1 VRRALLVGACLF
13 LAACGSGAKGL
24 SKEEYAKRADAVCTR
39 FTHQTAALGGASSL
53 KELAALASKTLPVL
67 DRAIADLR
75 KLDPPQD
82 EQALEHRWLTTLDH
96 LRNDVLRIR
105 DRARANDLAGVGAV
119 VPAATRDDRE
129 SNRLAAQ
136 LGTRVCRKPS

>member
-1 VRRALLVGACLF
+1 VRRALLVGACLL

-24 SKEEYAKRADAVCTR
+24 SKEEYAKRADVICTR
-39 FTHQTAALGGASSL
+39 FTHQTAALGGASNL

-82 EQALEHRWLTTLDH
+82 EQALAHRWLATLGR
-96 LRNDVLRIR
+96 LRNDVVRIR
-105 DRARANDLAGVGAV
+105 DRSRANDLAGVGAV
-119 VPAATRDDRE
+119 VPAAKRDDTE
-129 SNRLAAQ
+129 SNRLAGQ
-136 LGTRVCRKPS
+136 LGTRVCKKPA